1 MKLKQVSADSLRR
14 VRFEFDQIRLKAERD
29 AELEKLDFRALDDLA
44 TDLEQR
50 ARVARYTLWRRL
62 ESHLQ
67 GS

>member
-62 ESHLQ
+62 ESRLQ